1 MQMQMYATDTSA
13 SCDDASVAN
22 TVRDEYPAVSIRS
35 YLLLLKLNTSS
46 NCPLK
51 TVGSQM
57 LQT

>member
-1 MQMQMYATDTSA
+1 MYATDTSA